1 MTLKQQSNGEKRW
14 KMRWNW
20 KAKSLV
26 SLPGE
31 SYRGWL
37 RSLLYLCYVFW
48 VLINS
53 LVWWFCSNTLG
64 LILFRFCFWLGCVVF
79 RPSAWK
85 NVDANVENVRVLPP
99 VCIIGFCQY
108 LHGRSAFFLLWIW
121 ALQGIVILVHPSPR
135 KCRSLFMSKR
145 SLVQVPA
152 GAVGECS
159 SAVSAFCADSFGYLF
174 HRCVTVVACKSS
186 WSFRQKAQ
194 WQVTAKH
201 TCTLCMW
208 FWMKWQCELVHD
220 YMVHTEHAPRRQQ
233 FEVAPAI

>member
-1 MTLKQQSNGEKRW
+1 
-14 KMRWNW
+14 MRWNW

-79 RPSAWK
+79 RPIAWK

-108 LHGRSAFFLLWIW
+108 LHGRSAFFF
-121 ALQGIVILVHPSPR
+121 ALNLSFAGYCHFGSPFT
-135 KCRSLFMSKR
+135 KE
-145 SLVQVPA
+145 VQVLLHEQKVTGSNPRRR
-152 GAVGECS
+152 GGRMFFPR
-159 SAVSAFCADSFGYLF
+159 VSFLCWLSFWYLF
-174 HRCVTVVACKSS
+174 RRCVTAVACKSS
-186 WSFRQKAQ
+186 WSFCQKAQ

-220 YMVHTEHAPRRQQ
+220 YMVYTEHAPRRQQ